1 MSLLA
6 ELKRRKVIHVAAAYL
21 VVGWLVVQVASI
33 GLPAFEAPAWALRAF
48 ILVVMLGFPIA
59 AVMAWV
65 FDRTPEGLK
74 LETATLGNKRVY
86 TVAAVLAA
94 LALGWFLRGG
104 VSNDAAPA
112 TRELVRAVAALG
124 ERSTA
129 VLPFV
134 NMSSDKE
141 NEYFSD
147 GLTETLLHKL
157 AQVQELRVAARTSS
171 FAFKGKQEDIR
182 AIGRA
187 LGVATVVE
195 GSVQRSGDT
204 LRITAQLVRAAD
216 GSHIWS
222 KNYDRPMADVFAIQ
236 DEIATSVAEALVGAL
251 MPESRAAMARGGTSD
266 TAAYEAYMKGL
277 QQQARGSFASLAES
291 ERMFRDALDRD
302 PRYVDAM
309 RALLWTWQDMMR
321 TGMGRTIEFRD
332 RAQPLI
338 ERLEALS
345 PGDAATLAFNAEV
358 ALLQGDLA
366 TARTLYERAAAVD
379 PDGVRTQVAYA
390 GLLGFSD
397 SASDSDSGDGAERGL
412 AVLARPAELDPLN
425 MRVHMTRSSLLS
437 QLGRDADAQAAALR
451 AHEIDRNAPAPHT
464 VLKDLAARRGDAAQ
478 AIAWEMMSFR
488 ADPRDHEIASQIAL
502 SLATL
507 GEFDAAQAWL
517 AEAERLAPG
526 HIFPAGMA
534 IDIAY
539 SGGDREQVLALGLA
553 LAPRRAEEVK
563 YAWTAAMYS
572 SCLAAQRL
580 GRAAEL
586 RARLEGTG
594 ALPRQFDAAA
604 FRALDAGQGSV
615 EQVVTFAG
623 FMISCLF
630 TPDLDTPARREALL
644 ASLREILGPDWANPS
659 YLWAVDGFL
668 RGDRERTIAGL
679 LRERDFGDTL
689 RVAGRMADF
698 AAFAGI
704 DDDPRVIA
712 RIEKS
717 RAQAVAQRKLLPQVL
732 ADRGLAL
739 TP

>member
-1 MSLLA
+1 MSFLA
-6 ELKRRKVIHVAAAYL
+6 ELKRRKVVHVGIAYL
-21 VVGWLVVQVASI
+21 VVGWLAVQVASI
-33 GLPAFEAPAWALRAF
+33 GLPAFEAPAWTLRAF

-59 AVMAWV
+59 VVMAWV
-65 FDRTPEGLK
+65 FDRTPEGLRF
-74 LETATLGNKRVY
+74 EAATLGNKRVY

-104 VSNDAAPA
+104 VAEVAAPA
-112 TRELVRAVAALG
+112 SDAVATPGAELG
-124 ERSTA
+124 EQSTA

-157 AQVQELRVAARTSS
+157 AQVRELRVAARTSS

-195 GSVQRSGDT
+195 GSVQRAGDK
-204 LRITAQLVRAAD
+204 LRITAQLVRTAD

-251 MPESRAAMARGGTSD
+251 VPEARAAMARGGTSD

-291 ERMFRDALDRD
+291 ERSFRDALDRD
-302 PRYVDAM
+302 PQYVDAM

-321 TGMGRTIEFRD
+321 TGMGRTVEYQD

-345 PGDAATLAFNAEV
+345 PGDAAALAFSA
-358 ALLQGDLA
+358 ALAVQQGDYA
-366 TARTLYERAAAVD
+366 EARRLYERAAAVD

-390 GLLGFSD
+390 QLLDLSD
-397 SASDSDSGDGAERGL
+397 VDGGGERAL
-412 AVLARPAELDPLN
+412 ALLARPAEIDPLN
-425 MRVHMTRSSLLS
+425 IRVHMARSSLLS
-437 QLGRDADAQAAALR
+437 QLGRAAEAEAAALR
-451 AHEIDRNAPAPHT
+451 AHEIDPQAPAPFA
-464 VLKDLAARRGDAAQ
+464 VLKDLAGRRGDAAQ
-478 AIAWEMMSFR
+478 AVAWQMMAFR
-488 ADPRDHEIASQIAL
+488 ADPRDHEIASEVAFL
-502 SLATL
+502 LAVL
-507 GEFDAAQAWL
+507 GEFEAAQAWL

-526 HIFPAGMA
+526 HIYPASTA

-539 SGGDREQVLALGLA
+539 ARGDREQVLALGLA
-553 LAPRRAEEVK
+553 VLPRRVEDVK
-563 YAWTAAMYS
+563 YSWVSAMFTSCQAAR
-572 SCLAAQRL
+572 RL

-586 RARLEGTG
+586 RARLEDSG
-594 ALPRQFDAAA
+594 ALPRQLDAAA
-604 FRALDAGQGSV
+604 FRALDGGQGSAA
-615 EQVVTFAG
+615 QAVTFAG
-623 FMISCLF
+623 FVAACLF
-630 TPDLDTPARREALL
+630 TPDLDTPARRAALL
-644 ASLREILGPDWANPS
+644 AALREILGPDWAGPE
-659 YLWAVDGFL
+659 YLWLVDGFL
-668 RGDRERTIAGL
+668 RGDHDRTVAGL
-679 LRERDFGDTL
+679 LRERELGEEL
-689 RVAGRMADF
+689 RVPARMADI
-698 AAFAGI
+698 AASAGI
-704 DDDPRVIA
+704 GDDPRVIA

-717 RAQAVAQRKLLPQVL
+717 RAQAVAQRALLPQVL
-732 ADRGLAL
+732 AERGLAL
-739 TP
+739 LP

>member
-6 ELKRRKVIHVAAAYL
+6 ELKRRKVVHVGIAYL
-21 VVGWLVVQVASI
+21 VVGWLAVQVASI
-33 GLPAFEAPAWALRAF
+33 GLPAFEAPAWTLRAF

-59 AVMAWV
+59 VVMAWV

-74 LETATLGNKRVY
+74 LEAATLGNKRVY

-104 VSNDAAPA
+104 VAEDAAP
-112 TRELVRAVAALG
+112 TGNAVAPPGAALG

-195 GSVQRSGDT
+195 GSVQRAGDK
-204 LRITAQLVRAAD
+204 LRITAQLVRTAD

-251 MPESRAAMARGGTSD
+251 VPEARAAMARGGTSD

-291 ERMFRDALDRD
+291 ERRFRDALDRD
-302 PRYVDAM
+302 PGYVDAM
-309 RALLWTWQDMMR
+309 RALLWTWRDMMR
-321 TGMGRTIEFRD
+321 TGMGRTVEYRD

-338 ERLEALS
+338 ERLDALS
-345 PGDAATLAFNAEV
+345 PGDAAALAFSAEV
-358 ALLQGDLA
+358 ALLQGDVA
-366 TARTLYERAAAVD
+366 KARSLYERAAVVD
-379 PDGVRTQVAYA
+379 PEGVRTQVAYA
-390 GLLGFSD
+390 ALLGFF
-397 SASDSDSGDGAERGL
+397 DSDGGAERGL
-412 AVLARPAELDPLN
+412 AVLERAATLDPLN
-425 MRVHMTRSSLLS
+425 IRVHMTRSSLLS
-437 QLGRDADAQAAALR
+437 QLGRDAEAEASALR
-451 AHEIDRNAPAPHT
+451 AHQIDPQAPAPYAP
-464 VLKDLAARRGDAAQ
+464 LRELAARRGDAAQ
-478 AIAWEMMSFR
+478 ALAWEMLGFR
-488 ADPRDHEIASQIAL
+488 ADPRDHEIASQVAL
-502 SLATL
+502 RLAEL

-517 AEAERLAPG
+517 AESEQLAPG
-526 HIFPAGMA
+526 HIYPASTA

-539 SGGDREQVLALGLA
+539 ARGDREQVLALGLA
-553 LAPRRAEEVK
+553 LVPRRSEEVK

-580 GRAAEL
+580 GRAADL
-586 RARLEGTG
+586 RARLEESG
-594 ALPRQFDAAA
+594 ALPRRFDAAS
-604 FRALDAGQGSV
+604 FRALDAGQASV
-615 EQVVTFAG
+615 EQAVTLAG
-623 FMISCLF
+623 FMIPCLF

-644 ASLREILGPDWANPS
+644 AALREILGPDWANPS

-668 RGDRERTIAGL
+668 RGDRERMIAGL
-679 LRERDFGDTL
+679 LRERDFGESL
-689 RVAGRMADF
+689 RVSGRMEDY

-712 RIEKS
+712 RIEKT
-717 RAQAVAQRKLLPQVL
+717 RARAVAQRALLPQVL
-732 ADRGLAL
+732 AERGLGL
-739 TP
+739 MP